1 MYFGKNV
8 DELTM
13 IEGAF
18 LAGLVRSPSGYDP
31 IRRPSGAAPASSR

>member
-1 MYFGKNV
+1 
-8 DELTM
+8 M

-31 IRRPSGAAPASSR
+31 IRKSERSRAGSGR